1 MEMKK
6 LVLKGLTIVAVLT
19 LTGRLRAQEAAAA
32 PAPDSASI
40 PAAPV
45 GTTARTES
53 SADGAD
59 GLRFRFGVSGGY
71 GFFTAKSEAGSAEL
85 SCTYYGMDLRFGAQI
100 NDLIGVYAQPTLG
113 YYSADSVGPLAV
125 GGLLGIAAGAD
136 VTFLDRFFAGAGI
149 GYTVYNNPSGISP
162 LLRVGA
168 YPLMSRNSESI
179 RRRGLMVNMDLRF
192 TKLEGL
198 KTIVMPTFN
207 IGYEAF

>member
-1 MEMKK
+1 
-6 LVLKGLTIVAVLT
+6 
-19 LTGRLRAQEAAAA
+19 
-32 PAPDSASI
+32 
-40 PAAPV
+40 
-45 GTTARTES
+45 
-53 SADGAD
+53 
-59 GLRFRFGVSGGY
+59 
-71 GFFTAKSEAGSAEL
+71 
-85 SCTYYGMDLRFGAQI
+85 MDLRFGAQI

-113 YYSADSVGPLAV
+113 YYSADGAGVLAV
-125 GGLLGIAAGAD
+125 GGLVGMAAGAD

-149 GYTVYNNPSGISP
+149 AYTTHNNPSGIDP

-192 TKLEGL
+192 TKLDGL

>member
-1 MEMKK
+1 MKK
-6 LVLKGLTIVAVLT
+6 LALNGLAIITVLT
-19 LTGRLRAQEAAAA
+19 LTGRLRAQEADAT
-32 PAPDSASI
+32 PASESASI
-40 PAAPV
+40 PVAPA
-45 GTTARTES
+45 GATALTES
-53 SADGAD
+53 SAAGAD
-59 GLRFRFGVSGGY
+59 GLRFRFGVSAGY
-71 GFFTAKSEAGSAEL
+71 GFFTVKSEKGSGEV

-113 YYSADSVGPLAV
+113 YYSASNEGLLAV
-125 GGLLGIAAGAD
+125 GGLLGMAVGAD

-149 GYTVYNNPSGISP
+149 GYTVYNNPSGMTP
-162 LLRVGA
+162 LLRVGV

-192 TKLEGL
+192 TKLDGL

>member
-1 MEMKK
+1 MKK
-6 LVLKGLTIVAVLT
+6 LVLKGLTVVAVLT
-19 LTGRLRAQEAAAA
+19 LAGRLRAQEAAAA
-32 PAPDSASI
+32 PGSESAAF
-40 PAAPV
+40 PAAPT
-45 GTTARTES
+45 GATARAES

-59 GLRFRFGVSGGY
+59 GIRFRFGVSGGY
-71 GFFTAKSEAGSAEL
+71 GFFTAKAEAGSAEL

-113 YYSADSVGPLAV
+113 YYSADGAGPLGV
-125 GGLLGIAAGAD
+125 GGLLGMAGGAD

-179 RRRGLMVNMDLRF
+179 RRRGLMVNMDVRF

>member
-1 MEMKK
+1 MKK
-6 LVLKGLTIVAVLT
+6 LALNGLAIITVLT
-19 LTGRLRAQEAAAA
+19 LTGRLRAQEAEAT
-32 PAPDSASI
+32 PASNGASI

-45 GTTARTES
+45 GATSRTES

-71 GFFTAKSEAGSAEL
+71 GFFTVKSEKGSAEA
-85 SCTYYGMDLRFGAQI
+85 SCSYYGMDLRFGAQI

-113 YYSADSVGPLAV
+113 YYSANKEGLLAV
-125 GGLLGIAAGAD
+125 GGLLGMAAGAD
-136 VTFLDRFFAGAGI
+136 VTFLDRFFAGAGL
-149 GYTVYNNPSGISP
+149 GYTIYNNPSGITP

-179 RRRGLMVNMDLRF
+179 RRRGLMVNVDLRF